1 MTLTTVFPL
10 ISIAMSLP
18 LAVYCFVLSRRLRRL
33 NNLETGLGGAIAV
46 MTSEISRLD
55 QSIRRARAEA
65 STASTELARTIDA
78 SRNEKAYWALQSE
91 LSKAAPPTSRRLRPR
106 ATAKERAHV

>member
-1 MTLTTVFPL
+1 MTLTTIFPL

-18 LAVYCFVLSRRLRRL
+18 LALYCFVLSRRLRRL
-33 NNLETGLGGAIAV
+33 NDLETGLGGAIAV

-65 STASTELARTIDA
+65 EAATAELGKTIEA

-91 LSKAAPPTSRRLRPR
+91 LSKSAPTATRRLRPR
-106 ATAKERAHV
+106 MTGKENAHV

>member
-1 MTLTTVFPL
+1 MNLSL
-10 ISIAMSLP
+10 ILPMISVATALP
-18 LAVYCFVLSRRLRRL
+18 LAIYCFSLSRRLRRL

-55 QSIRRARAEA
+55 QAIRRARAEA
-65 STASTELARTIDA
+65 EAATGELARTIEA

-91 LSKAAPPTSRRLRPR
+91 LAKAGAPGPRRLRPR
-106 ATAKERAHV
+106 APMLEEAHG